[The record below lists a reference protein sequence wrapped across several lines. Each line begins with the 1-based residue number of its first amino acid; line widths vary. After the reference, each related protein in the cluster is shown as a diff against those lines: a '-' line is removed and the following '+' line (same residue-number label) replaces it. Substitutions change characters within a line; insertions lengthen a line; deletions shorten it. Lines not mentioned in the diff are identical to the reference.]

1 MLVKLVNGASVN
13 PETLKHIYIENKP
26 INGKKT
32 WIVQVKLD
40 DNTIHPIAFL
50 SSKEDNLRRMN
61 YNYRLLGFVKG
72 EAYIYTGCFFYWFI
86 EENCSKIRN
95 FNPMIAIFA

>member
-13 PETLKHIYIENKP
+13 PEVFKHIYIENKP
-26 INGKKT
+26 VSGKKI

-50 SSKEDNLRRMN
+50 NSKEEAIEC
-61 YNYRLLGFVKG
+61 VKKCVKNINDA
-72 EAYIYTGCFFYWFI
+72 E
-86 EENCSKIRN
+86 
-95 FNPMIAIFA
+95 

>member
-50 SSKEDNLRRMN
+50 SSKED
-61 YNYRLLGFVKG
+61 
-72 EAYIYTGCFFYWFI
+72 
-86 EENCSKIRN
+86 
-95 FNPMIAIFA
+95 AIKCVTKCVTSINDAE